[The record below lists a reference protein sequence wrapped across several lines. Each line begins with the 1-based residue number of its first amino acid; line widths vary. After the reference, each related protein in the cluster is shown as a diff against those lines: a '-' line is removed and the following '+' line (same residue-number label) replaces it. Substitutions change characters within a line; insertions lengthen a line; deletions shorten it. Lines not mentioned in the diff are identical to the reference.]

1 MGSKKEVYR
10 ARLQDV
16 MAEMKFRS
24 NDGSELKNLEE
35 LASALREMPE
45 GTYSHHVTEANND
58 FSNWIRDCIGDS
70 TLAKNLAKTTDRA
83 QACKMVEDRV
93 SWLKE
98 RA

>member
-1 MGSKKEVYR
+1 MGSKKELYR

-24 NDGSELKNLEE
+24 RDGSELKNLED
-35 LASALREMPE
+35 LADALREMPE
-45 GTYSHHVTEANND
+45 ETYSHHVTEQNND

-70 TLAKNLAKTTDRA
+70 TLAKNLAKTTERD
-83 QACKMVEDRV
+83 QACQMVEDRIF
-93 SWLKE
+93 WLKE